1 MNRLTSA
8 ALLLMAAAAQAS
20 AQPTELEINV
30 DMIASDGVCGAV
42 YYLEDNKK
50 LELTINSS
58 NFNVA
63 LAVHNLAPEI
73 VNAGLNKENV
83 PVTLIFDGDE
93 RTTAD
98 VGIYRAG
105 FTYKVMAYWE
115 DNNLGLAALDRLA
128 SMDTVSVE
136 LDGQAYGPATQ
147 KPSGIGY
154 QYIVNC
160 LESNGVNVN

>member
-1 MNRLTSA
+1 MKKLTITALAVLA
-8 ALLLMAAAAQAS
+8 ATTPAVS
-20 AQPTELEINV
+20 QPTQLDINV

-73 VNAGLNKENV
+73 VQAGLDKENV

-105 FTYKVMAYWE
+105 FTYKAMAYWE
-115 DNNLGLAALDRLA
+115 DNNLGLAALDRLS

-136 LDGQAYGPATQ
+136 LDGQSYGPATQ
-147 KPSGIGY
+147 KPAGIGY

>member
-1 MNRLTSA
+1 MNRLTSV

-50 LELTINSS
+50 LELTINAS

-63 LAVHNLAPEI
+63 LAVHNLPPEI

-93 RTTAD
+93 RTTAN

-105 FTYKVMAYWE
+105 FTYKAMAYWE

-128 SMDTVSVE
+128 SMDRVSVE

-147 KPSGIGY
+147 KPAGIGY